1 MDRSMTLQEA
11 ADALGVHYMTAYR
24 YVRLGLLDAQKV
36 GGTWQVGQD
45 ALEAFRSERSER
57 SPDDGTSIPRR
68 GSQAPWSERFEA
80 RLVAG
85 DARGAWGVV
94 EAAMAAGR
102 DLDAIYLDVLTPA
115 MVSIGDRWAAGE
127 LDVAIEHRASGIAMR
142 VIGRLGHR
150 FVRRGRSRG
159 SVVVA
164 NPAGE
169 FHAIPTAII
178 GDLLRMRGWEV
189 SDLGADVPVDSLLFA
204 LGSESDVK
212 ALGLS
217 VTNPANL
224 DSLTASCAAVRD
236 ALPDVKIVVGGGAI
250 DGEEHA
256 VELGADGYAV
266 SGAGMHELLDVWFPL
281 SRAAVRS
288 AGLAAGD

>member
-1 MDRSMTLQEA
+1 MTLQEA

-24 YVRLGLLDAQKV
+24 YVRLGLLDAQKI
-36 GGTWQVGQD
+36 GGTWQVTEQ
-45 ALEAFRSERSER
+45 ALDDFRTERSER
-57 SPDDGTSIPRR
+57 SPDDGSTTPRR

-80 RLVAG
+80 RLIAG

-115 MVSIGDRWAAGE
+115 MVSIGNRWADGE

-159 SVVVA
+159 VVVVG

-169 FHAIPTAII
+169 FHSIPTAII
-178 GDLLRMRGWEV
+178 SDLLRMRGWEV
-189 SDLGADVPVDSLLFA
+189 SDLGADVPVSSLLFA
-204 LGSESDVK
+204 LAEEPDAK
-212 ALGLS
+212 AVGLS
-217 VTNPANL
+217 VTNPL
-224 DSLTASCAAVRD
+224 HLESLAASCAAVREQH
-236 ALPDVKIVVGGGAI
+236 PDIKVVVGGGAVR
-250 DGEEHA
+250 DREHA
-256 VELGADGYAV
+256 AELGADGYAE
-266 SGAGMHELLDVWFPL
+266 SGAGMHELLDDWFPL
-281 SRAAVRS
+281 SRSAVRS
-288 AGLAAGD
+288 SGMAAGD